1 MYNSV
6 NFSAKNLLLLVF
18 SINFFATISLIL
30 PSPNFAQNN
39 LNLEQE
45 EPPKREQIAIRIP
58 AGTILP
64 VKYDVANKILV
75 SPNEPGPIPLTLT
88 LAKNLSSFNA
98 NSLIPPGSQ
107 IIGELV
113 TIQDEQTAQF
123 VAKQIVLADGQR
135 IEISASSRIIDRT
148 SEISKNQ
155 RVDRIIKNSAMGTA
169 AAAAFAA
176 MSGNPLVTSQQVQLN
191 SGFGSSAE
199 LIGAFRNQEKATII
213 TIFPNRDF
221 TLTLNSDL
229 VLK

>member
-1 MYNSV
+1 MCNCS
-6 NFSAKNLLLLVF
+6 FTTSKKALLIAL
-18 SINFFATISLIL
+18 SINIAATISLVL

-39 LNLEQE
+39 TNLEQE
-45 EPPKREQIAIRIP
+45 ETPQRQIAVRIP
-58 AGTILP
+58 AGTTLP
-64 VKYDVANKILV
+64 VRYDVAKKILV

-88 LAKNLSSFNA
+88 LARNVSSFNA
-98 NSLIPPGSQ
+98 SSLIPAGSQ
-107 IIGELV
+107 IVGELV
-113 TIQDEQTAQF
+113 TIQDQKTAQF
-123 VAKQIVLADGQR
+123 VAKQLVLSDGKR

-155 RVDRIIKNSAMGTA
+155 RVERIVKNSALGTA

-176 MSGNPLVTSQQVQLN
+176 MSGNPIIASQEVVLN

-213 TIFPNRDF
+213 TIFPNSDF
-221 TLTLNSDL
+221 TLTLNTDL

>member
-1 MYNSV
+1 MYKNSY
-6 NFSAKNLLLLVF
+6 FSARKAF
-18 SINFFATISLIL
+18 SIAFSLKFLVTIALIL

-45 EPPKREQIAIRIP
+45 ESPKRQQIAIRIP
-58 AGTILP
+58 AGTTLS
-64 VKYDVANKILV
+64 VKYDVAQKILV
-75 SPNEPGPIPLTLT
+75 SPSEPAPIPLTLS
-88 LAKNLSSFNA
+88 LAKNLSFFNA
-98 NSLIPPGSQ
+98 NSLIPVGSQ
-107 IIGELV
+107 IVGELV
-113 TIQDEQTAQF
+113 TMQDQETAQF

-176 MSGNPLVTSQQVQLN
+176 MSGNPLVTSQQVLLN

-213 TIFPNRDF
+213 TIYPNTDF